1 MAFADFFTYNDLVYL
16 IRIFL
21 AIVCGAVIGFER
33 QQRVKVAGLRTHILI
48 SLAAALMMI
57 ISKYGFNDIAGA
69 NGLSCDVSRV
79 AAGIITGI
87 GILSGGIIFIGK
99 RGNVSGLTT
108 AAGIWATIGIG
119 MAVGAGMYSVGIGS
133 VILVELIQFILHH
146 NIPVYRHSV
155 SVFVTFRLSAKEDAY
170 TVLLGKLEGY
180 SDNISSMKW
189 EKKTDKERILRC
201 NLLFDIKYSRE
212 DVIKFLNEMPEV
224 LSFEVA

>member
-1 MAFADFFTYNDLVYL
+1 MAGFITYNDMVYL

-57 ISKYGFNDIAGA
+57 ISKYGFNDIVGIIP
-69 NGLSCDVSRV
+69 GLSCDVSRV

-119 MAVGAGMYSVGIGS
+119 MAVGAGMYTVGIGS
-133 VILVELIQFILHH
+133 VIMVELIQFILHH
-146 NIPVYRHSV
+146 NLPVYRHSV
-155 SVFVTFRLSAKEDAY
+155 SAIVTFKLSSKEDAY
-170 TVLLGKLEGY
+170 ACLLSKLEGY
-180 SDNISSMKW
+180 SDNINAMEC
-189 EKKTDKERILRC
+189 EKKSDKERTLRC
-201 NLLFDIKYSRE
+201 NVLFNIKHSRE
-212 DVIKFLNEMPEV
+212 DIIKLLNEMPEV
-224 LSFEVA
+224 VSFEIA

>member
-1 MAFADFFTYNDLVYL
+1 MAEFFTYNDMVYL

-57 ISKYGFNDIAGA
+57 ISKYGFNDIVGTIP
-69 NGLSCDVSRV
+69 GLSCDVSRV

-119 MAVGAGMYSVGIGS
+119 MAVGAGMYTVGIGS
-133 VILVELIQFILHH
+133 VIMVELIQFILHH
-146 NIPVYRHSV
+146 NLPVYRHSV
-155 SVFVTFRLSAKEDAY
+155 SAIVTFKLSSKEDAY
-170 TVLLGKLEGY
+170 ACLLSKLEGY
-180 SDNISSMKW
+180 SDNISAMKW
-189 EKKTDKERILRC
+189 EKKSDKERTLRC
-201 NLLFDIKYSRE
+201 NVLFDIKHSRE
-212 DVIKFLNEMPEV
+212 DIIKLLNEMPEV
-224 LSFEVA
+224 VSFEIA

>member
-1 MAFADFFTYNDLVYL
+1 MAEFLTYNDLIYL
-16 IRIFL
+16 FRIFL

-57 ISKYGFNDIAGA
+57 ISKYGFNDIVGVLP
-69 NGLSCDVSRV
+69 GLSCDVSRV

-119 MAVGAGMYSVGIGS
+119 MAVGAGMYAVSIGS
-133 VILVELIQFILHH
+133 VIMVELIQFVLHH
-146 NIPVYRHSV
+146 NLPVYKHSV
-155 SVFVTFRLSAKEDAY
+155 SVVVTFKLSAKEDAY
-170 TVLLGKLEGY
+170 NTLLGKLKGY
-180 SDNISSMKW
+180 SDYIGSMKW
-189 EKKTDKERILRC
+189 EKKSDKERTLRC
-201 NLLFDIKYSRE
+201 DLHFNIKYTRD
-212 DVIKFLNEMPEV
+212 DVVKFLNEMPEV
-224 LSFEVA
+224 VSFELA